1 MHPKKIKVPVEV
13 SLDHESYNDF
23 VEVEIS
29 FNTSPL
35 SATKIDKLA
44 KKIEDECGIDLIELG
59 EQKYPTFSIREA
71 KDVGFQRFDYKLSL
85 LNDKTKCQMEI
96 FDRFSEKFWYELLH
110 LTGKSLRGTQENGN
124 FGETTQLVGDFSRL
138 QENVKSGFKR

>member
-1 MHPKKIKVPVEV
+1 MVSGVANDGESHSSGKV
-13 SLDHESYNDF
+13 
-23 VEVEIS
+23 IT
-29 FNTSPL
+29 FNVQ
-35 SATKIDKLA
+35 DKLA

-110 LTGKSLRGTQENGN
+110 LTGKSLRGSQENGSYGKN
-124 FGETTQLVGDFSRL
+124 AKLVGEFSRL
-138 QENVKSGFKR
+138 QENVKSAFKK